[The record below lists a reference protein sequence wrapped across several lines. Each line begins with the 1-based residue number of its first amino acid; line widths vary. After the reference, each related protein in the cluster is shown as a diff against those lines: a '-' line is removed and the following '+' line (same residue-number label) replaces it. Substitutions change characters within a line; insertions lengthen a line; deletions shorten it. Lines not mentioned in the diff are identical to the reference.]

1 MTMNVSVLIIGAGP
15 SGATAALHLGRL
27 GIKTLVISRHRGT
40 ANTPRAHIFNQRAME
55 VLRDAG
61 IEDRCYET
69 ASSMEHMAHSS
80 FLDKLTGQEYGRLW
94 AWGNKPKQKGDY
106 EVASPCN
113 MSDLPQSFLEPIVVE
128 EAEKLGA
135 EFRFYT
141 EFVGVTQDSS
151 GVFTLL
157 RDRNTG
163 ETYTVHSSY
172 LIGADGARSAVV
184 KALGIPISGKQINTA
199 FNVHIQSDL
208 TKYIAHRPGSLNWI
222 LNPEAPDWSAVGNF
236 RMVRPWHEWVVSM
249 HPATKNGK
257 RFEPTEQDIVKRL
270 HQMIGDDTVPITI
283 LSTFEWTINDQVA
296 DCWQKDRILCIG
308 DAVHRHPP
316 INGLGSNTCLSDAFN
331 IAWKVAYVLKGIAK
345 PALLETLTT
354 ERKPVGDAIVRRA
367 NTGMEAHRT
376 LWSIIGLTKENRAK
390 ALALLEEDSIAG
402 RRKREDWT
410 NALEAIDAEVQALG
424 IQMNQVYLNSPATAV
439 EPNDFVPDFSSV
451 DPIKDQMIST
461 YPGYHLPHV
470 WLAKDGQSTRESTL
484 DLAGQGRFVL
494 FTGNGGDCWVS
505 AARALTTSSWGIDIV
520 GFKIGFGGDYIDCY
534 REWAKVRGVEEDGV
548 VLVRPDQFVAWR
560 YPRRS
565 DQAETLL
572 RGILE
577 RVLGF

>member
-1 MTMNVSVLIIGAGP
+1 MNVPVLIIGAGP

-27 GIKTLVISRHRGT
+27 GIKALVISRHHGT

-80 FLDKLTGQEYGRLW
+80 FLDKLAGQEYGRLW

-106 EVASPCN
+106 EVASPCK
-113 MSDLPQSFLEPIVVE
+113 MSDLPQSHLEPIVVE

-141 EFVGVTQDSS
+141 EFLSVTQDSS
-151 GVFTLL
+151 GVYTLL
-157 RDRNTG
+157 RDRSTG
-163 ETYTVHSSY
+163 ETYTVFSCY

-184 KALGIPISGKQINTA
+184 QALGIPISGKQINTA
-199 FNVHIQSDL
+199 FNVHLEADL
-208 TKYIAHRPGSLNWI
+208 TRYIAHRPGSLNWV

-249 HPATKNGK
+249 HPATKNGI

-270 HQMIGDDTVPITI
+270 HQMIGDDTVSIKI

-296 DCWQKDRILCIG
+296 DYWQKERILCIG

-345 PALLETLTT
+345 PALLETLTP

-367 NTGMEAHRT
+367 NTGMEAHRA
-376 LWSIIGLTKENRAK
+376 LWSVIQLTPEDRAK
-390 ALALLEEDSIAG
+390 ALTLLGEDSIAG
-402 RRKREDWT
+402 RQKREDWT

-424 IQMNQVYLNSPATAV
+424 IQMNQVYLNSAGTAV
-439 EPNDFVPDFSSV
+439 EPNDLAPDFSSV
-451 DPIKDQMIST
+451 DPIKEQMIST

-470 WLAKDGQSTRESTL
+470 WLAKDGQSTRKSTL
-484 DLAGQGRFVL
+484 DLAGQGRFAL
-494 FTGNGGDCWVS
+494 FTGNGGDCWIK
-505 AARALTTSSWGIDIV
+505 AARALAISSWGIDIV
-520 GFKIGFGGDYIDCY
+520 GYKIGFGGDYMDCY

-565 DQAETLL
+565 DQANILL
-572 RGILE
+572 RRILE
-577 RVLGF
+577 RVLCF